1 MRTET
6 QGEVVKWGFLK
17 KEQARNMISK
27 HGRKRGQGNKRK
39 SLGIS
44 SEKRGTG
51 TSSPFIYLP
60 PPLPPLLP
68 PAKITKG
75 EKKGLRE
82 TSERR
87 TKTTFKVQKSQKPH
101 ATTIRNTRNKKR
113 KGKQVGREKKATK
126 EKFKTPTNERT
137 GPKPQ
142 TRTT

>member
-51 TSSPFIYLP
+51 TSSPFIYP
-60 PPLPPLLP
+60 PPPPTP
-68 PAKITKG
+68 PSSSCENHKRRKERLERDERAKNENHIQSSK
-75 EKKGLRE
+75 EP
-82 TSERR
+82 
-87 TKTTFKVQKSQKPH
+87 KTTRHHHTQH
-101 ATTIRNTRNKKR
+101 AK
-113 KGKQVGREKKATK
+113 
-126 EKFKTPTNERT
+126 
-137 GPKPQ
+137 
-142 TRTT
+142 